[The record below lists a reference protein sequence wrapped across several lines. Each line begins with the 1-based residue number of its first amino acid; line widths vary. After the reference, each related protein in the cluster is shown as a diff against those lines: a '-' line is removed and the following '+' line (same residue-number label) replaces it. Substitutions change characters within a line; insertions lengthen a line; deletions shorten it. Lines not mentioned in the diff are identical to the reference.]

1 MINKESSGSPFFVMP
16 VFSGSWRLNAT
27 LAAKTR
33 KLKSL
38 RKESDKVT
46 QEAKRENKSF
56 IIKGRGSSVV
66 EQPIRKLR
74 QRHLNK
80 RPS

>member
-1 MINKESSGSPFFVMP
+1 MESSGSAFFVMP

-38 RKESDKVT
+38 RKESDKV
-46 QEAKRENKSF
+46 RINLLSSF
-56 IIKGRGSSVV
+56 YLVRDRILLGTSGKA
-66 EQPIRKLR
+66 
-74 QRHLNK
+74 
-80 RPS
+80 